1 MTRKE
6 FRIKLERSGGAARF
20 TLPFSVQEVFG
31 SKARVPV
38 KGAINGV
45 PYRSS
50 AFPMGDG
57 KHYMVVNKSVRDAAG
72 IEAGD
77 TVRVTM
83 EPDSEAR
90 VVVVPSD
97 FKTALARNGEAK
109 ASFDLLSYSHKK
121 EYVKWITETK
131 KEETRA
137 RRIEKAIEM
146 LPKRKTPMG

>member
-20 TLPFSVQEVFG
+20 TVPFNVQEVFG

-38 KGAINGV
+38 KGAVNGV

-50 AFPMGDG
+50 VFPMGDG

-83 EPDSEAR
+83 EPDSEPR

-97 FKTALARNGEAK
+97 FKTALARNGEAR
-109 ASFDLLSYSHKK
+109 AAFDLLSYSHKK
-121 EYVKWITETK
+121 EYVKWITEAK
-131 KEETRA
+131 KEETRV